1 MTPPQQM
8 DAFWYFAKAVAAKGA
23 TEAQSRQI
31 KGYLR
36 KLLANYQ
43 GGTVCDSL
51 TDAELNELLQLAG
64 SSAER
69 PASYS
74 LPGTTDLAAAQ
85 KDMTIASV
93 VTDLKAGGDKG
104 KLPWLAPCGLE
115 VPEGPGKVIAA
126 WPGNDPI
133 VLKS

>member
-8 DAFWYFAKAVAAKGA
+8 DAFWYFAKAVTAKGA

-36 KLLANYQ
+36 KLLANYP

-69 PASYS
+69 PGSYS
-74 LPGTTDLAAAQ
+74 LSSAADLAAAQ
-85 KDMTIASV
+85 NDMTIASV
-93 VTDLKAGGDKG
+93 IADLNAGSDKVE
-104 KLPWLAPCGLE
+104 LILLASFFLC
-115 VPEGPGKVIAA
+115 
-126 WPGNDPI
+126 
-133 VLKS
+133 VLQAPS

>member
-1 MTPPQQM
+1 M

-51 TDAELNELLQLAG
+51 TDAN
-64 SSAER
+64 
-69 PASYS
+69 
-74 LPGTTDLAAAQ
+74 
-85 KDMTIASV
+85 
-93 VTDLKAGGDKG
+93 
-104 KLPWLAPCGLE
+104 
-115 VPEGPGKVIAA
+115 
-126 WPGNDPI
+126 
-133 VLKS
+133 

>member
-1 MTPPQQM
+1 MEG
-8 DAFWYFAKAVAAKGA
+8 FWYFAKAVAAKGA

-51 TDAELNELLQLAG
+51 TDGELNELLQLAG

-69 PASYS
+69 PGSYS
-74 LPGTTDLAAAQ
+74 IPSAAEIGAVQ
-85 KDMTIASV
+85 KAMTIA
-93 VTDLKAGGDKG
+93 TMFADLKAGGDKS
-104 KLPWLAPCGLE
+104 KLTWLAASGLE
-115 VPEGPGKVIAA
+115 FQDVQCKRPEMF
-126 WPGNDPI
+126 
-133 VLKS
+133 S